1 MAVSTRAVA
10 PVGTEIPYFNPAVGP
25 YLGRLMGT
33 NRKEKTY
40 LPLKVGEANH
50 IFILGK
56 TGYGKTSFMKALAEA
71 LWEYYHSQGREVLI
85 VIFERKYDY
94 SKFQRLKAFWQKRV
108 EEFGYEDAA
117 RMHPF
122 LAKYFKAIEERPGLK
137 NQLGFPG
144 DFAMSLPNYILE
156 NVLITKKP
164 YPVSLFTWHGLESKA
179 FPTRRI
185 VFRPTRAPVAIKIDN
200 GHSVQVNGKTVPVEV
215 VVGRIHLRDISFEM
229 LARKFDIP
237 KGTAYGRI
245 LRKYWKVYHIHDPDE
260 ILRRVKAEE
269 PSMRESTFESLKSIL
284 DEIRA
289 DPLYLKG
296 SVLKPK
302 AEKITRAEHG
312 IYDEPKPFTDY
323 LTTKAINI
331 IDFSDNSELDLEE
344 QRLIMYLLWQKI
356 KLIAGRKRVDVWI
369 FFDEIQDLI
378 GTAGEA
384 SRHNLAWK
392 AIEEIYRKG
401 RSLSVNVVAGT
412 QYLYKLPMSLIM
424 GAAHIAVIG
433 ALASPKDLDIL
444 RVAIMDGDRLRIPV
458 EHDSFEEF
466 LKRRKKKGRGWF
478 SFDREF
484 TVKMYFRPNQSF

>member
-1 MAVSTRAVA
+1 MAVSTRQTAASMGV
-10 PVGTEIPYFNPAVGP
+10 TIPHFDPASGP
-25 YLGRLMGT
+25 YLGRLMST
-33 NRKEKTY
+33 NRKEKIY

-71 LWEYYHSQGREVLI
+71 LWEYYHEQGREVLI

-94 SKFQRLKAFWQKRV
+94 SKFQRLQAFWKKRV
-108 EEFGYEDAA
+108 EDFGEKEAT
-117 RMHPF
+117 RIHPY
-122 LAKYFKAIEERPGLK
+122 LATYFGAMEEHPQLK
-137 NQLGFPG
+137 KQLGFPG
-144 DFAMSLPNYILE
+144 DFAMGIPNYVLMDA
-156 NVLITKKP
+156 LITKKP
-164 YPVSLFTWHGLESKA
+164 YPIDVFTWHGLQLKSFE
-179 FPTRRI
+179 TRRI
-185 VFRPTRAPVAIKIDN
+185 VFRPTRPPEAIKLDN
-200 GHSVQVNGKTVPVEV
+200 GGKPVEV
-215 VVGRIHLRDISFEM
+215 AVGRVHLRDISFEM

-269 PSMRESTFESLKSIL
+269 RSMRDSTFESLKSIL

-302 AEKITRAEHG
+302 AEQIARTGNG

-331 IDFSDNSELDLEE
+331 IDFSDNSDLDLEE

-424 GAAHIAVIG
+424 GAAHIAMIG

-444 RVAIMDGDRLRIPV
+444 RVAIMDGERLRIPV

>member
-1 MAVSTRAVA
+1 MAVSTRRTAASTGVA
-10 PVGTEIPYFNPAVGP
+10 IPHFDPASGP
-25 YLGRLMGT
+25 YLGRLMST
-33 NRKEKTY
+33 NRKEKLY

-56 TGYGKTSFMKALAEA
+56 TGYGKTSFMKGLAEA
-71 LWEYYHSQGREVLI
+71 LWEYYQEQGREVLI

-94 SKFQRLKAFWQKRV
+94 SKFQLLKAFWQKRV
-108 EEFGYEDAA
+108 EEFGEEA
-117 RMHPF
+117 RKMHPY
-122 LAKYFKAIEERPGLK
+122 LAAYFKAMEKHPQLK
-137 NQLGFPG
+137 KQLGFPG
-144 DFAMSLPNYILE
+144 DFAMSIPNYILIDA
-156 NVLITKKP
+156 LITRKP
-164 YPVSLFTWHGLESKA
+164 YPVDVFTWHGLQLKSFE
-179 FPTRRI
+179 TRRI
-185 VFRPTRAPVAIKIDN
+185 VFRPTRAPEAIKLDN
-200 GHSVQVNGKTVPVEV
+200 GLGKVEV
-215 VVGRIHLRDISFEM
+215 AVGRIHLRDISFEM

-245 LRKYWKVYHIHDPDE
+245 LRKYWKVYKIHDPDE
-260 ILRRVKAEE
+260 ILRRVKSEE

-302 AEKITRAEHG
+302 AEQIARTGNG
-312 IYDEPKPFTDY
+312 IYDEPKPFTEY

-331 IDFSDNSELDLEE
+331 IDFSDNSDLDLEE

-444 RVAIMDGDRLRIPV
+444 RVAIMDGERLRIPV
-458 EHDSFEEF
+458 EHESFEEF
-466 LKRRKKKGRGWF
+466 MKRRKKKGRGWF

>member
-1 MAVSTRAVA
+1 MAISTRVA
-10 PVGTEIPYFNPAVGP
+10 SPAEVSIPYFDPASGP
-25 YLGRLMGT
+25 YLGRLMST
-33 NRKEKTY
+33 NKKEKLY

-71 LWEYYHSQGREVLI
+71 LWEYYHNIGQEVLI

-94 SKFQRLKAFWQKRV
+94 SKFQRLKAFWNKRV
-108 EEFGYEDAA
+108 EEFGKEEATRLHPYLAA
-117 RMHPF
+117 
-122 LAKYFKAIEERPGLK
+122 YFGTLEEYPQLK
-137 NQLGFPG
+137 SQLGFPG
-144 DFAMSLPNYILE
+144 DFAMSIPNYILAE
-156 NVLITKKP
+156 TYVTRKP
-164 YPVSLFTWHGLESKA
+164 YPIDVFTWHGLQPNL

-185 VFRPTRAPVAIKIDN
+185 VFRPTRPPEAIKLDN
-200 GHSVQVNGKTVPVEV
+200 GGKPVEV
-215 VVGRIHLRDISFEM
+215 AVGRVHLRDISFEM

-245 LRKYWKVYHIHDPDE
+245 LRKYWKVYKIHDPDE
-260 ILRRVKAEE
+260 ILRRVKAE
-269 PSMRESTFESLKSIL
+269 PRPGIRESTYESLKSIL

-289 DPLYLKG
+289 DTLYLKG

-302 AEKITRAEHG
+302 AEQIARTGNG

-356 KLIAGRKRVDVWI
+356 KLIAGRKRVDVWL

-392 AIEEIYRKG
+392 AMEEIYRKG

-444 RVAIMDGDRLRIPV
+444 RVAIMDGERLRIPV

>member
-1 MAVSTRAVA
+1 MAVSTRRAA
-10 PVGTEIPYFNPAVGP
+10 TSTESMIPHFNPVSGP
-25 YLGRLMGT
+25 YLGRLMST
-33 NRKEKTY
+33 NRKEKLY

-71 LWEYYHSQGREVLI
+71 LWEYYHEQGREVLI

-94 SKFQRLKAFWQKRV
+94 SKFQRLKAFWKKRV
-108 EEFGYEDAA
+108 EEFGYEEAT

-122 LAKYFKAIEERPGLK
+122 LAKYFEVMEKRPSLK

-144 DFAMSLPNYILE
+144 DFAMSIPNYIL
-156 NVLITKKP
+156 LDAYITRKP
-164 YPVSLFTWHGLESKA
+164 YPVDVFTWHGLQLKS

-185 VFRPTRAPVAIKIDN
+185 IFRPTRMPEAIRLDN
-200 GHSVQVNGKTVPVEV
+200 GWGKVEV
-215 VVGRIHLRDISFEM
+215 VIGRIHLRDISFEM

-245 LRKYWKVYHIHDPDE
+245 LRKYWKVYKIHNPDE
-260 ILRRVKAEE
+260 ILKRVKVEE

-302 AEKITRAEHG
+302 AEKITRSENG

-331 IDFSDNSELDLEE
+331 IDFSDNSDLDLEE
-344 QRLIMYLLWQKI
+344 QRLIMYLMWQKI

-444 RVAIMDGDRLRIPV
+444 RVAIMDGERLRIPV

-466 LKRRKKKGRGWF
+466 LKRRRKKGRGWF

-484 TVKMYFRPNQSF
+484 TVKLYFRPNQSF

>member
-1 MAVSTRAVA
+1 MAVSTRAISQA
-10 PVGTEIPYFNPAVGP
+10 DLEIPYFNPTTGP
-25 YLGRLMGT
+25 YIGRLMGT
-33 NRKEKTY
+33 NKKEKTY

-108 EEFGYEDAA
+108 REFGYEEAA

-122 LAKYFKAIEERPGLK
+122 LAKYFKMMEERPALK

-144 DFAMSLPNYILE
+144 DFAMSIPNYIL
-156 NVLITKKP
+156 LDTFITRRP
-164 YPVSLFTWHGLESKA
+164 YPVSLFTWHGLELKN

-185 VFRPTRAPVAIKIDN
+185 VFRPTRNPSAIKIDN
-200 GHSVQVNGKTVPVEV
+200 GGGKVEV
-215 VVGRIHLRDISFEM
+215 VIGRIHLKDINFEM
-229 LARKFDIP
+229 LSRKFDIP

-269 PSMRESTFESLKSIL
+269 PSIRESTYESLKSIL
-284 DEIRA
+284 DEIKA

-302 AEKITRAEHG
+302 ADKITQPERG
-312 IYDEPKPFTDY
+312 IYDEPRPFTEY
-323 LTTKAINI
+323 LITKAINI

-369 FFDEIQDLI
+369 FLDEIQDLI

-433 ALASPKDLDIL
+433 ALASPKDLDVL
-444 RVAIMDGDRLRIPV
+444 RVAITDGDRLRIPI
-458 EHDSFEEF
+458 EHNSFEEF

-484 TVKMYFRPNQSF
+484 TVRMYFRPNQSF

>member
-1 MAVSTRAVA
+1 MAVSAKR
-10 PVGTEIPYFNPAVGP
+10 VGTTVGMEIPHFNPTSGP
-25 YLGRLMGT
+25 YLGRLMST
-33 NRKEKTY
+33 NRKERVY

-71 LWEYYHSQGREVLI
+71 LWEYYHENGREVLI

-94 SKFQRLKAFWQKRV
+94 SKFQRLKAYWTNLVNEAGLDYASKKHPYLAYYFEKKLKQEHLKQHL
-108 EEFGYEDAA
+108 GY
-117 RMHPF
+117 
-122 LAKYFKAIEERPGLK
+122 
-137 NQLGFPG
+137 PG
-144 DFAMSLPNYILE
+144 DFAMSLPNYLLE
-156 NVLITKKP
+156 NVLVSRRP
-164 YPVSLFTWHGLESKA
+164 YPVTLFTWHGLEAKA
-179 FPTRRI
+179 FKTRRI
-185 VFRPTRAPVAIKIDN
+185 VFRPTRPLAAIKLDN
-200 GHSVQVNGKTVPVEV
+200 GGKPVEV
-215 VVGRIHLRDISFEM
+215 VVGRIPLRDISFDM

-237 KGTAYGRI
+237 RGTAYGRI
-245 LRKYWKVYHIHDPDE
+245 LRKYWKVYKIHDPDE
-260 ILRRVKAEE
+260 ILRRVQQEE
-269 PSMRESTFESLKSIL
+269 NISGRTYESLKSIL

-302 AEKITRAEHG
+302 AEKVEENSPEKLPG

-323 LTTKAINI
+323 LTTKRINI

-356 KLIAGRKRVDVWI
+356 KLIAGRNRVDVWI

-401 RSLSVNVVAGT
+401 RSLSINVVAGT

-458 EHDSFEEF
+458 EHGSFEEF
-466 LKRRKKKGRGWF
+466 MKRRRKKGRGWF